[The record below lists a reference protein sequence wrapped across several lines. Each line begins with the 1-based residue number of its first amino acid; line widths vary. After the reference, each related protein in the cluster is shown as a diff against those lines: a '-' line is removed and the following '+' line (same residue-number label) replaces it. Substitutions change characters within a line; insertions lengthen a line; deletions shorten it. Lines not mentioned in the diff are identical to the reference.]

1 MKTCGIDD
9 CSKPV
14 KARDLCSM
22 HHQRLM
28 RHGDPNTVMPRR
40 TKKLVNCSWINCSS
54 QAVSKG
60 LCVKHYY
67 INRVLKKNEQIDVR

>member
-1 MKTCGIDD
+1 MKTCDIEN

-14 KARDLCSM
+14 KARDLCAM

-28 RHGDPNTVMPRR
+28 RHGDPLTVLPRR
-40 TKKLVNCSWINCSS
+40 TKKLLSCSWVNCST

-60 LCVKHYY
+60 YCVKHYY
-67 INRVLKKNEQIDVR
+67 INRVMLKIGQINVR